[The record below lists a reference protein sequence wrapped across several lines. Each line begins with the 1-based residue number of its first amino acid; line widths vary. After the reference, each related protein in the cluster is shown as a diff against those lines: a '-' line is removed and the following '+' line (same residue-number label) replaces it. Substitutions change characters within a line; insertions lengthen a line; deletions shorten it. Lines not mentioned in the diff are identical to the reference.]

1 MAGHSQYSN
10 IMHRKGRQDAKRAK
24 IFTKIGR
31 EISVAAKQGGPDP
44 AMNPRLRAA
53 VLWAREE
60 NMPNDR
66 IKKAID
72 SAVGT
77 SADDNYEEIRYEGY
91 GPGGVA
97 IIVDALTNN
106 RNRTAGEVRSNF
118 SKYGGNLGEMNSVSF
133 MFDRVGMVLYPA
145 NKAGAD
151 AMFESAV
158 EAGAENCEST
168 AEMHEITCQ
177 PNDFAAVRDALEE
190 KWGPAE
196 KSALVWKPN
205 VMAEVTEEQAQTI
218 MKLIDILEDNDDVQV
233 VTTNLQVS
241 DEIMERLLAS

>member
-1 MAGHSQYSN
+1 
-10 IMHRKGRQDAKRAK
+10 
-24 IFTKIGR
+24 
-31 EISVAAKQGGPDP
+31 
-44 AMNPRLRAA
+44 
-53 VLWAREE
+53 
-60 NMPNDR
+60 
-66 IKKAID
+66 
-72 SAVGT
+72 
-77 SADDNYEEIRYEGY
+77 
-91 GPGGVA
+91 
-97 IIVDALTNN
+97 
-106 RNRTAGEVRSNF
+106 
-118 SKYGGNLGEMNSVSF
+118 
-133 MFDRVGMVLYPA
+133 
-145 NKAGAD
+145 
-151 AMFESAV
+151 MFESAV

-196 KSALVWKPN
+196 KAALVWKPN